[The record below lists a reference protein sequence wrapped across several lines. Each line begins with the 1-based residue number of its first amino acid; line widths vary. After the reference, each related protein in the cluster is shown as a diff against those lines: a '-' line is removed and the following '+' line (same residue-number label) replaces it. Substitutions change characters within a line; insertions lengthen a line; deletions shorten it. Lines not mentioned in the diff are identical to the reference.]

1 MLGLGVV
8 EVLMMFQMDT
18 NSEAEGRLGVVFGAY
33 VVVVV
38 VNVPLDLSGS
48 CMN

>member
-18 NSEAEGRLGVVFGAY
+18 NSEAEGRLGVVFGAN
-33 VVVVV
+33 VVGFVEE
-38 VNVPLDLSGS
+38 PLDLYGS

>member
-18 NSEAEGRLGVVFGAY
+18 NSEAEGRLGVVFGAN

>member
-18 NSEAEGRLGVVFGAY
+18 NSEAEGRLGVVFGAN

-38 VNVPLDLSGS
+38 KVPLDLSGS